1 MGCCQVREPQM
12 PKGVE
17 HMGNLGGRPVKLKV
31 REPQMPKGVE
41 HIVAVCPA
49 PVESFQCENLRCR
62 KALSTLTTG
71 SFLIGCPTV
80 REPQMPKGVEHMAK
94 ITKDIGRAT
103 GIPNFSCYRGRHRM
117 IAGHTKAETTL
128 AYASRRALRA
138 LTGREVRN
146 FQRRSFEPPQP
157 PATTETGAT
166 VVVNLLAGSETIDA
180 GTGI

>member
-1 MGCCQVREPQM
+1 MPKGVEHTYVVRPISEVRKEVREPQM

-17 HMGNLGGRPVKLKV
+17 HRPNW
-31 REPQMPKGVE
+31 RSRRG
-41 HIVAVCPA
+41 AA
-49 PVESFQCENLRCR
+49 T
-62 KALSTLTTG
+62 A
-71 SFLIGCPTV
+71 V

-166 VVVNLLAGSETIDA
+166 VVVNLLAGSVTIDA

>member
-1 MGCCQVREPQM
+1 MIHLPPRSHKNSTTEIRLHIEGYGLCGRYLISPGV
-12 PKGVE
+12 KG
-17 HMGNLGGRPVKLKV
+17 
-31 REPQMPKGVE
+31 
-41 HIVAVCPA
+41 AYA
-49 PVESFQCENLRCR
+49 
-62 KALSTLTTG
+62 
-71 SFLIGCPTV
+71 V

-166 VVVNLLAGSETIDA
+166 VVVNLLAGSVTIDA